1 MNTESTITHLR
12 RHGVVLPQI
21 VDSSFLTM
29 TNVAT
34 QFVIGKLIQIKFHRG
49 HCIQEQTSHTC
60 HTLRLTWAKQSGTKV
75 M

>member
-21 VDSSFLTM
+21 VGSSFLTM

-34 QFVIGKLIQIKFHRG
+34 QFVIGKLIQV
-49 HCIQEQTSHTC
+49 S
-60 HTLRLTWAKQSGTKV
+60 
-75 M
+75 

>member
-1 MNTESTITHLR
+1 MSDKNKWIIDLHCKNSVRAMNTESTITHLR

-34 QFVIGKLIQIKFHRG
+34 PFVIGKLIQV
-49 HCIQEQTSHTC
+49 S
-60 HTLRLTWAKQSGTKV
+60 
-75 M
+75 